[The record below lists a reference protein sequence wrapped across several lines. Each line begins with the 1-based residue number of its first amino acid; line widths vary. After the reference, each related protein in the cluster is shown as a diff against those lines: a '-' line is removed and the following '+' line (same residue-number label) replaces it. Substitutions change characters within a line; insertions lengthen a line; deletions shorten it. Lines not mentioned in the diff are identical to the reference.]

1 MLTWNEPNC
10 LRCENG
16 AGNCMF
22 KSETG
27 LDVGCSVGFTNGLSR
42 HAKYGIMFGAGI
54 PVLFI
59 VGLVIYLRNKVEE
72 DYNNRHPNQP
82 ELLSTTPRLDASVKG
97 LDGQTIEAYPVTL
110 LSESRRLPRP
120 NDNTCPICL
129 SEYQAKEME
138 TTQDVTI
145 LTFPY
150 AGHFSV
156 FHIDYAQQVLQLGY
170 SVGCLPRILLQ
181 GLNLSG
187 SPFMSVN
194 TQSYTFYNC
203 STMVQYPGVLKIP
216 CLSGFNFYVVAIPTD
231 GYTPSTSV
239 CLEIAKVMVPMST
252 DWWEDGMTLGWNQPD
267 CRWCESHQGTCLFE
281 NVGAGLQ
288 VGCDSAIKHLPSSVR
303 DALVFGLGISLM
315 CLIAVISC
323 VKLNFTEGQNHPN
336 PEILMT
342 HPRSTPGSTKGLDR
356 QTIDT
361 YPTTLLGPSRC
372 LPNPRDNIYSICLCE
387 YQANETLRTIPNC
400 SHYFHVDCIDQWLKL
415 NATCPECRDKFE
427 EPSPVAPTLSSLM
440 PVVAFFT
447 LIYVL

>member
-1 MLTWNEPNC
+1 
-10 LRCENG
+10 
-16 AGNCMF
+16 
-22 KSETG
+22 
-27 LDVGCSVGFTNGLSR
+27 
-42 HAKYGIMFGAGI
+42 MFGAGI

-129 SEYQAKEME
+129 SEYQAKEMIRTIPDCEHYFHAVCIDEWLKLNAACPLLIDQPQYCGYQDFELSCQVQE

-150 AGHFSV
+150 AGNFSV
-156 FHIDYAQQVLQLGY
+156 FHIDYAQQVLQLSY
-170 SVGCLPRILLQ
+170 SEGCLPRILLQ

-203 STMVQYPGVLKIP
+203 STMVQYPGVTKIP
-216 CLSGFNFYVVAIPTD
+216 CLSGFNFYVVAILTD
-231 GYTPSTSV
+231 GYTPLRSV

-281 NVGAGLQ
+281 NVDAGLQ
-288 VGCDSAIKHLPSSVR
+288 VRCGSAIKHGML
-303 DALVFGLGISLM
+303 
-315 CLIAVISC
+315 
-323 VKLNFTEGQNHPN
+323 H
-336 PEILMT
+336 
-342 HPRSTPGSTKGLDR
+342 
-356 QTIDT
+356 
-361 YPTTLLGPSRC
+361 
-372 LPNPRDNIYSICLCE
+372 
-387 YQANETLRTIPNC
+387 
-400 SHYFHVDCIDQWLKL
+400 
-415 NATCPECRDKFE
+415 
-427 EPSPVAPTLSSLM
+427 
-440 PVVAFFT
+440 
-447 LIYVL
+447 

>member
-1 MLTWNEPNC
+1 MDFFYVIKRMDSISIQP
-10 LRCENG
+10 
-16 AGNCMF
+16 F
-22 KSETG
+22 
-27 LDVGCSVGFTNGLSR
+27 
-42 HAKYGIMFGAGI
+42 
-54 PVLFI
+54 LFI
-59 VGLVIYLRNKVEE
+59 IIFFSF
-72 DYNNRHPNQP
+72 QP
-82 ELLSTTPRLDASVKG
+82 SISLEICSTLCGS
-97 LDGQTIEAYPVTL
+97 QTIRFPFRLIDQPQYCGYQDFK
-110 LSESRRLPRP
+110 LS
-120 NDNTCPICL
+120 CKF
-129 SEYQAKEME
+129 QE

-288 VGCDSAIKHLPSSVR
+288 VGCDSAIKHGLPSSVR

-336 PEILMT
+336 PKILMT